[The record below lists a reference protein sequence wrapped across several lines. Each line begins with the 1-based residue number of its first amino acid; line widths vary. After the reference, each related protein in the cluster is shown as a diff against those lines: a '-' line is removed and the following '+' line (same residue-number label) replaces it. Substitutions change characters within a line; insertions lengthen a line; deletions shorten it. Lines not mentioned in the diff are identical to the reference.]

1 MVADRT
7 VAMRGCVQWRAADTA
22 RVVRTAA
29 DPSSPVPFPAHIR
42 VYAVGG
48 AVRDRL
54 LGLPV
59 EDRDYV
65 VVGATPEA
73 MTALGFRPVGRDFP
87 VFLHPVTQE
96 EYALAR
102 TERKTARGYKGFR
115 VYASPEVT
123 LEEDLKRRDL
133 TINAMA
139 EDADGYV
146 IDPYGGQA
154 DLQARLLRH
163 VSPAFAE
170 DPVRILRV
178 ARFAA
183 RFADFRVADA
193 TLALMRQ
200 MVDTGEMD
208 ALVPE
213 RVWQELARGLMELRP
228 SRMLEVLR
236 QCGAL
241 ARLLPEVDRL
251 FGVPQD
257 PASHPEIDTGDH
269 LMRVLDAAA
278 GQGYDLAV
286 RYAALLHDVGK
297 GLTPRERWPD
307 HSGHEAAGLEAV
319 RAVSGRLRVPVEY
332 RELALTV
339 TRWHGLAHQAECL
352 DASGLLDLLERC
364 DAFRRPGRLRR
375 FLQACE
381 ADFHG
386 RPGWEAR
393 PFRQADRLYRALDA
407 ARSVDAGALARGVAA
422 AAIPAA
428 VRAARLAAIAA
439 ALRGQ
444 V

>member
-1 MVADRT
+1 
-7 VAMRGCVQWRAADTA
+7 MR
-22 RVVRTAA
+22 
-29 DPSSPVPFPAHIR
+29 FPDHIQ

-59 EDRDYV
+59 KDRDYV
-65 VVGATPEA
+65 VVGATPED
-73 MTALGFRPVGRDFP
+73 MTALGFRPVGKDFP

-102 TERKTARGYKGFR
+102 TERKTARGYKGFA
-115 VYASPEVT
+115 VYAAPDVT
-123 LEEDLKRRDL
+123 LEEDLRRRDL

-139 EDADGYV
+139 EDARGQV

-154 DLQARLLRH
+154 DLERRLLRH

-183 RFADFRVADA
+183 RLPDFAVAA
-193 TLALMRQ
+193 ETLALMRR
-200 MVDTGEMD
+200 MVDAGEVD

-213 RVWQELARGLMELRP
+213 RVWQELARGLMEVRP
-228 SRMLEVLR
+228 SRMLAVLR
-236 QCGAL
+236 SCGAL
-241 ARLLPEVDRL
+241 SRLLPEVERL

-257 PASHPEIDTGDH
+257 PASHPEIDTGAH
-269 LMRVLDAAA
+269 LLWVLDAAA
-278 GQGYDLAV
+278 ARGYPLCV

-297 GLTPRERWPD
+297 GLTPRARWPD
-307 HSGHEAAGLEAV
+307 HSGHEAAGVEAV
-319 RAVSGRLRVPVEY
+319 RAVSARLRVPVEC

-339 TRWHGLAHQAECL
+339 TRWHGLAHQAERL
-352 DASGLLDLLERC
+352 DAAGLLDLLERC
-364 DAFRRPGRLRR
+364 DAFRRPARLEG
-375 FLQACE
+375 FLQACA

-393 PFRQADRLYRALDA
+393 PFVQADRLYRALAA
-407 ARSVDAGALARGVAA
+407 ARAVDAGALARRVPA
-422 AAIPAA
+422 AAIPDA
-428 VRAARLAAIAA
+428 VQAARIEAIEA
-439 ALRGQ
+439 ALRPAG
-444 V
+444 